1 MSGFDVAGIILGSIP
16 LLISGLEHYSKGVST
31 IKNMKAYESVLEMMI
46 ADFTTSSV
54 IYRNSC
60 EELLSPLMLPDV
72 KFYEL
77 LNDPKSKAWDSDE
90 LGKELRN
97 RLGDSYEP
105 YKSAVEKLNKRIDLL
120 RRKLDLNDDM
130 QVSALIYSLRLS
142 YSHGAPD
149 RHILYHALSV

>member
-1 MSGFDVAGIILGSIP
+1 
-16 LLISGLEHYSKGVST
+16 
-31 IKNMKAYESVLEMMI
+31 
-46 ADFTTSSV
+46 
-54 IYRNSC
+54 
-60 EELLSPLMLPDV
+60 
-72 KFYEL
+72 

>member
-1 MSGFDVAGIILGSIP
+1 MSGFEVAGIILGLIP
-16 LLISGLEHYSKGVST
+16 LLISGLEDYSKGVSM
-31 IKNMKAYESVLEMMI
+31 IKNMKAYESVLETMI
-46 ADFTTSSV
+46 ADFITSSA

-60 EELLSPLMLPDV
+60 EELLSPLMLPDA

-77 LNDPKSKAWDSDE
+77 LNDPKSKTWDSDE

-105 YKSAVEKLNKRIDLL
+105 YKLAVEKLNKRIDLL

-130 QVSALIYSLRLS
+130 QVSALIYHLRLS
-142 YSHGAPD
+142 YGRGAPD
-149 RHILYHALSV
+149 EHVFYHALSV